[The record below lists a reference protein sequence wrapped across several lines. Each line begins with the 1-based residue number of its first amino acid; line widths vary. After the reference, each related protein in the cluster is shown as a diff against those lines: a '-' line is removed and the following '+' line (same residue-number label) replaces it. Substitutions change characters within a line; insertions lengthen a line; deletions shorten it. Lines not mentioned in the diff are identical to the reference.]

1 MKIQF
6 PSPVVAGRATHLRA
20 TQIDANRIHHDVQ
33 AAILNPQGQQNLFRV
48 TGSPKPHSNDNPSI
62 SGVRKPAMTTIQNDP
77 HQAVIGALLLLEAI
91 YGGLHPRNVTSKL
104 TLKKRLH
111 RRVNGKEG

>member
-1 MKIQF
+1 
-6 PSPVVAGRATHLRA
+6 
-20 TQIDANRIHHDVQ
+20 
-33 AAILNPQGQQNLFRV
+33 
-48 TGSPKPHSNDNPSI
+48 
-62 SGVRKPAMTTIQNDP
+62 MTTIQNDP